1 MPICTFNLF
10 QLLNLGFK
18 EHHHTAYDHI
28 RYQLNKRNN
37 SIESIYLL
45 VKNLPMLK

>member
-1 MPICTFNLF
+1 MPICTFNRL

-18 EHHHTAYDHI
+18 EPNHTADDHI

-37 SIESIYLL
+37 NLESIYLL
-45 VKNLPMLK
+45 VKNLPMS